1 MAAAGKPG
9 KARAVGSRVTGAG
22 TKTVVSTA
30 EEAAH
35 IIGYLQTKAIPPHLQ
50 GTDVRTKRFKFIAKA
65 ELFTVFAGVDGVAR
79 LSIKRPDG
87 RSLPVVYM
95 SEHDRAR
102 AIAQEAHVA
111 TGHGDRHKT
120 HTMVSHQPAQR
131 APRALLPF
139 SPRPCPRRTPSS
151 LDMGGSAVRV
161 RPDRCALARSSVLS
175 LLSPELAWLRQR

>member
-131 APRALLPF
+131 EPRAPLPF
-139 SPRPCPRRTPSS
+139 SPSPTLPTDPP
-151 LDMGGSAVRV
+151 LGHGSV
-161 RPDRCALARSSVLS
+161 CG
-175 LLSPELAWLRQR
+175 QG